1 MNSLVFEDFEI
12 ATTDYLS
19 ETEAGGLLL
28 GVLGAAAGGVGGFFT
43 GGVAGAAVGTV
54 TLPVVGTIAGTT
66 AGAIG
71 VAAPVAAT
79 LGIAGASVNTWGKW
93 I

>member
-28 GVLGAAAGGVGGFFT
+28 GVLGAAGGVGGFFT

-66 AGAIG
+66 AGA
-71 VAAPVAAT
+71 
-79 LGIAGASVNTWGKW
+79 SVNTWGKW

>member
-54 TLPVVGTIAGTT
+54 TL
-66 AGAIG
+66 
-71 VAAPVAAT
+71 
-79 LGIAGASVNTWGKW
+79 
-93 I
+93 